1 MISDC
6 DLFGTIRGWVLDTNK
21 QQSSEGNG
29 RIQQQREVVFL
40 RTLTEVAEFVKIP
53 GNVICKAMPQ
63 NIEKY
68 HK

>member
-1 MISDC
+1 MIVICLELS
-6 DLFGTIRGWVLDTNK
+6 GVGYWTQINNSPVRATAAYINK
-21 QQSSEGNG
+21 G
-29 RIQQQREVVFL
+29 EVVFL